1 MPPTRVPPT
10 TVPSASGAQSATPE
24 APSSDGDQTWL
35 VMLYQDADDR
45 ILERDIYVDLNEAER
60 VGSGENVHIVA
71 QIDRY
76 KTGYRADGDWTSAKR
91 FYLTYDPELEAVRS
105 QQVADLGEV
114 NMADG
119 ETLVDFVTWAVET
132 YPADKHVLIM
142 SDHGMGWPGGWTD
155 PAPGGRGDH
164 NIALAEM
171 GDELFLM
178 ELDEALQEIRDRTG
192 VDQFEMIGMD
202 ACLMGHLEVYSALEP
217 HARYAVASQET
228 EPALGWAY
236 AGFLRHLREN
246 PGMDGADLG
255 RLIVQSYIREDQRIV
270 DDEARAGFV
279 GQASSLGWLFSGPT
293 AEQVAQQMEDDI
305 TLAAI
310 DLDAVPALNESLN
323 SLAYA
328 LMGVRQQGV
337 AAARTYAQTFTSV
350 FGKKVPPSYL
360 DLGNFVQLVKR
371 ESGDGAVTQAA
382 DQVLAALDQAVIAEK
397 HGRKKPGANGISV
410 YFPNSQLYRSRYAG
424 PESYTTVARRFAQE
438 SLWDEF
444 LAYHYTGQTFEPA
457 TRSAAVPDAGVPVRG
472 PGAGAIEVRPITLSS
487 NVAGPGRPVLLST
500 EIRGDNIGHVYL
512 FVGYHDPASNSIFIA
527 DRDYLES
534 GQTQEIGGVYYPDW
548 GDSGELVLEFEW
560 EPIVY
565 AVNDG
570 TRRALA
576 VFSPEDYGAVPEEA
590 VYTVEGIYTF
600 ADGSGTRYAR
610 LYFSDGELKQVY
622 GYTGQ
627 DGTGAPRE
635 IIPESGDTF
644 TVLEQW
650 MDLVPGGAAEFV
662 TQEGNT
668 VVFGDKVMAWEELD
682 APAGEYVV
690 GFIVEDL
697 DGNAYPVYKAVR
709 VAE

>member
-1 MPPTRVPPT
+1 
-10 TVPSASGAQSATPE
+10 
-24 APSSDGDQTWL
+24 
-35 VMLYQDADDR
+35 
-45 ILERDIYVDLNEAER
+45 
-60 VGSGENVHIVA
+60 
-71 QIDRY
+71 
-76 KTGYRADGDWTSAKR
+76 
-91 FYLTYDPELEAVRS
+91 
-105 QQVADLGEV
+105 
-114 NMADG
+114 
-119 ETLVDFVTWAVET
+119 
-132 YPADKHVLIM
+132 
-142 SDHGMGWPGGWTD
+142 
-155 PAPGGRGDH
+155 
-164 NIALAEM
+164 
-171 GDELFLM
+171 
-178 ELDEALQEIRDRTG
+178 
-192 VDQFEMIGMD
+192 MIGLD
-202 ACLMGHLEVYSALEP
+202 ACLMGHIEVYSALEP

-236 AGFLRHLREN
+236 TGFLRALQDN

-279 GQASSLGWLFSGPT
+279 DQGSSLGWLFGGPT
-293 AEQVAQQMEDDI
+293 AAQVAQQMEDDI

-323 SLAYA
+323 TLAYA

-360 DLGNFVQLVKR
+360 DLGNFAQLVKR
-371 ESGDGAVTQAA
+371 ESGDSNVAQAV
-382 DQVLAALDQAVIAEK
+382 DQVLVALDQAVVAEK
-397 HGRKKPGANGISV
+397 HGRKKPGASGVSV
-410 YFPNSQLYRSRYAG
+410 YFPNSQLYRTRYAG
-424 PESYTTVARRFAQE
+424 PESYTTIARRFAQE
-438 SLWDEF
+438 SLWDDF
-444 LAYHYTGQTFEPA
+444 LAYHYTGRPFEPA
-457 TRSAAVPDAGVPVRG
+457 TRSLAVPEPGVPVRG
-472 PGAGAIEVRPITLSS
+472 PGAGAIEVEPITLSS
-487 NVAGPGRPVLLST
+487 NVAAPGQPVLLST

-534 GQTQEIGGVYYPDW
+534 GETREIGGVYYPDW
-548 GDSGELVLEFEW
+548 GNSGVLALEFEW

-570 TRRALA
+570 ARRALA
-576 VFSPEDYGAVPEEA
+576 VFSPEAYGAAPEEA
-590 VYTVEGIYTF
+590 IYTVEGTYTF
-600 ADGSGTRYAR
+600 ADGSGSRYGR

-650 MDLVPGGAAEFV
+650 MDLVPGGAAEFT

-668 VVFGDKVMAWEELD
+668 VVFGDEVLTWEELD

-697 DGNAYPVYKAVR
+697 DGNSYPVYKAVR